1 MNMRWVVIVT
11 IIIRIQIKITAM
23 IIYLDILVIKVT
35 SDEMAS
41 LMSSS
46 YKGYSGILK
55 QVDSE
60 NLSKFIRFGRRRL
73 LFKFGRRRIL

>member
-46 YKGYSGILK
+46 YKGYSGI
-55 QVDSE
+55 
-60 NLSKFIRFGRRRL
+60 
-73 LFKFGRRRIL
+73 